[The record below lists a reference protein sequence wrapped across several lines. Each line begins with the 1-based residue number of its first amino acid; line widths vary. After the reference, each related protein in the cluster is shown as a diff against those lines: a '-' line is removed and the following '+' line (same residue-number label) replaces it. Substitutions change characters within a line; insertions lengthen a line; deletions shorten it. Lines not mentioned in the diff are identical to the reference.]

1 VVCVGWRLGDPLSR
15 GYADSADVALAGDR
29 ESEDVYLTAGAGP
42 GFHLGVDGC
51 MTDVELEP
59 DRVPLENVVIAY
71 PVHRA
76 SVVADLEGV
85 VGRVCGGSADRVTR
99 VRRWLEHHVRA
110 SGAQTL
116 RLRGTA
122 TALGL
127 EVSLYGSVESCD
139 AGVVDVVEAN
149 ESDLQLMDRVS
160 ARARAAAELAE
171 DVNECE
177 SEGGAGSSASEGGGA
192 PKETA
197 VEVAVAQDEKMKA
210 DALMSDWVKRASA
223 SAVAFAV
230 TPSFVR
236 AGLSMARY
244 RMVMDPTVDAGRGG
258 YKYGEYVSGFA
269 VDSCRPRLLFVV
281 REDADS
287 DCD

>member
-1 VVCVGWRLGDPLSR
+1 MLLPKCLPPVLYLCRAYVRDLVAWSCGQDGACVGWRLG
-15 GYADSADVALAGDR
+15 GVVDSADVALAGGYGLR
-29 ESEDVYLTAGAGP
+29 
-42 GFHLGVDGC
+42 LGVDKC
-51 MTDVELEP
+51 MADVVNFEP
-59 DRVPLENVVIAY
+59 VVVAD

-85 VGRVCGGSADRVTR
+85 VGRVCGGSADHATR

-110 SGAQTL
+110 PGAQTL
-116 RLRGTA
+116 RG
-122 TALGL
+122 LGL

-149 ESDLQLMDRVS
+149 ESDLQLMDRVC
-160 ARARAAAELAE
+160 ARARAVAELTE

-177 SEGGAGSSASEGGGA
+177 GNGT

-197 VEVAVAQDEKMKA
+197 DEAAVAQDEKMKA
-210 DALMSDWVKRASA
+210 DALMSDWVKRASG
-223 SAVAFAV
+223 SGSAFAV
-230 TPSFVR
+230 TPSFVM

-244 RMVMDPTVDAGRGG
+244 RMVMDPTVDAGCGG

-269 VDSCRPRLLFVV
+269 EDSCRLRLLFVV
-281 REDADS
+281 RTDT
-287 DCD
+287 